1 MTPPPSIAVLLR
13 TGAAALGA
21 HSESP
26 RLDAELLLGAVLG
39 CGRAALI
46 ARGADPVESA
56 AGRRFEA
63 LIESRRQGVPV
74 AYLTGTREFWSL
86 RLAVTP
92 AVLVPRPETET
103 LVEAALAHVPLERE
117 CRVLDL
123 GTGSG
128 ALALALASE
137 RPHARVIGT
146 DVSPDALEVA
156 RANGLALGLSRVEWR
171 LGSWFEAV
179 AGARFEVIVSNPP
192 YVAADDPAMASLRR
206 EPALALTPGPT
217 GLEAFARIVGG
228 APSHLSDGGVLALE
242 HGAAQAPDVAA
253 LMTAHGFHGIE
264 TLRDQAGLPR
274 VTLGFLISQ

>member
-1 MTPPPSIAVLLR
+1 MTPSPSITGLLR
-13 TGAAALGA
+13 SGAAALGA

-46 ARGADPVESA
+46 ARGTDPIDAAA
-56 AGRRFEA
+56 AGRFEG
-63 LIESRRQGVPV
+63 LIASRAEGMPV

-86 RLAVTP
+86 PLAVTP

-103 LVEAALAHVPLERE
+103 LVEAALSHLPPDRD
-117 CRVLDL
+117 CTVLDL

-128 ALALALASE
+128 ALALALARE
-137 RPHARVIGT
+137 RPRARVTGT
-146 DVSPDALEVA
+146 DVSADALGVA

-179 AGARFEVIVSNPP
+179 AGARFDVIVSNPP
-192 YVAADDPAMASLRR
+192 YVAAGDPAMALLCR
-206 EPALALTPGPT
+206 EPALALTPGPS
-217 GLEAFARIVGG
+217 GLEAFERIVAG
-228 APSHLSDGGVLALE
+228 APGHLADGGVLALE

-253 LMTAHGFHGIE
+253 LMTAHGFHAIE
-264 TLRDQAGLPR
+264 SLRDQAGLPR
-274 VTLGFLISQ
+274 VALGFLFSK